1 MLLAAAKRWYARPV
15 PGLVLLTLAVGAGA
29 LALAG
34 PAATA
39 PADITRPLLFR
50 PLAADQTVLQLA
62 DLFIHDITD
71 SKGINITPT
80 ALPDGR
86 FWTYRQISIRRC
98 TLARINRSPAG
109 AAQCLHTDFVR
120 ICGAGDA
127 AVPPAEVLIED
138 LTLRDGNSLPL
149 LIQDGRFSRVTLRRL
164 SIINTTRSAQ
174 IAAINTGRFD
184 LVIVE
189 DCPGLRLALMG
200 RPGSIG
206 KCMVRNSPGASITD
220 TLTQFGRSGAVIEHQ
235 PTTAPTTTTA
245 LPAKTPATSTRA
257 TSDDRELTIQGRRYR
272 LVDAD

>member
-1 MLLAAAKRWYARPV
+1 MLLAAAKRWRARPV

-34 PAATA
+34 PATTA

-109 AAQCLHTDFVR
+109 AAQGLHTDFVR

-138 LTLRDGNSLPL
+138 LTLRDGDSLPL

-164 SIINTTRSAQ
+164 SITNTTRSAQ

-206 KCMVRNSPGASITD
+206 KCIVRNSPGATITD
-220 TLTQFGRSGAVIEHQ
+220 TLTQYGRSGVVMEYQSA
-235 PTTAPTTTTA
+235 TAPTTMPARPATT
-245 LPAKTPATSTRA
+245 ATSTRP
-257 TSDDRELTIQGRRYR
+257 TSDDRDLTLQGRRYR
-272 LVDAD
+272 LVDVD